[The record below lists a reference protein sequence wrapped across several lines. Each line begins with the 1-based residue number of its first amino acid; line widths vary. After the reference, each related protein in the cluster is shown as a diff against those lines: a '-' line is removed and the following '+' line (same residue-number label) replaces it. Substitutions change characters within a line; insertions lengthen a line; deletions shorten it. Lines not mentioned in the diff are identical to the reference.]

1 MPRRIRNFDRTLSWK
16 PTVVH
21 RPRDAEEVAK
31 AVSDAVD
38 RGGRIK
44 AVGSSLSWSDI
55 ADIPEAV
62 IQLDEMASISVDRD
76 AKLATVQC
84 GAKLSSVN
92 NALAAEG
99 LAFENFGSI
108 VSQTAG
114 GYTGTG
120 THGTGGSIPILSS
133 YIESMRLVDGTGTI
147 HELSR
152 EKEPELFSKARV
164 HLGALGVVTDITF
177 RCVEAFS
184 LEEQL
189 EFWPYDQVLAELD
202 ELVANNDYLKLWWLP
217 YQKKIQVYRF
227 NRTTEPNTRRGV
239 QEFFDSSGL
248 SGFVFSHLIGMTR
261 LVPRSIPRFL
271 GVIQGLGFRPHRRI
285 DRSDKII
292 RYAGSIPR
300 HQETE
305 YAIPREHASE
315 ALGRVRDLVMNQNG
329 YWVNFPQEVR
339 FVAGDDIPMSS
350 CYQRDSCYLGGY
362 IASKKWAPQ
371 YYADFEKLMAEY
383 QGRPHWGKTFNRTA
397 AELQA
402 LYPEYDAFNALR
414 KKCDPHEVFRNAFID
429 RVFPE

>member
-16 PTVVH
+16 PTAFH
-21 RPRDAEEVAK
+21 RPRNTEEVAE
-31 AVSDAVD
+31 ALALATE
-38 RGGRIK
+38 RGGRVK
-44 AVGSSLSWSDI
+44 PVGSSLSWSDI

-62 IQLDEMASISVDRD
+62 IQLDEMSAITIDRD

-84 GAKLSSVN
+84 GAKLSAVN
-92 NALAAEG
+92 DALAAAG

-120 THGTGGSIPILSS
+120 THGTGGDIAILSS
-133 YIESMRLVDGTGTI
+133 YIESMRLVDGTGTV
-147 HELSR
+147 HDLSR
-152 EKEPELFSKARV
+152 DSEPELFSAARV

-184 LEEQL
+184 LEEHL
-189 EFWPYDQVLAELD
+189 EFLPFERALSELD
-202 ELVANNDYLKLWWLP
+202 EIVANNDYVKLWWLP
-217 YQKKIQVYRF
+217 YQKEIQVYRF
-227 NRTTEPNTRRGV
+227 NKTTKPNTRRGV

-248 SGFVFSHLIGMTR
+248 SGFVFSQLIGLTR
-261 LVPRSIPRFL
+261 LFPKTIPRLL
-271 GVIQGLGFRPHRRI
+271 GIIQKVGFKPHRRI

-305 YAIPREHASE
+305 YAIPREQAAE
-315 ALGRVRDLVMNQNG
+315 ALSEVRELVMKQNG

-350 CYQRDSCYLGGY
+350 CYGRDSCYLGGY

-371 YYADFEKLMAEY
+371 YYVDFEALMAKY
-383 QGRPHWGKTFNRTA
+383 KGRPHWGKTFNRTA
-397 AELQA
+397 DELKA
-402 LYPEYDAFNALR
+402 LYPKYDTFNALR
-414 KKCDPHEVFRNAFID
+414 RQCDPHDLFRNKFID
-429 RVFPE
+429 RVFPM